1 MKGEDR
7 EMATKHYTIR
17 LTEAEMDALKWVW
30 IEGWSLGLAE
40 TYNEDQKKVAAANR
54 AETKI
59 YSAELK

>member
-1 MKGEDR
+1 
-7 EMATKHYTIR
+7 MATKHYTIR